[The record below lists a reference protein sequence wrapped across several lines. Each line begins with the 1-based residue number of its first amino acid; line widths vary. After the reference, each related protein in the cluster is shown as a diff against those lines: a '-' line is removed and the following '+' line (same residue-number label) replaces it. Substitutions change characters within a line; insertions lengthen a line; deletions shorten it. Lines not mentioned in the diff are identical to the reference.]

1 MSVVARARV
10 QLLAEHVA
18 DQIAAGEVVE
28 RPGSVVKELVEN
40 ALDAGAH
47 AVRVELEDG
56 GKTLIRVS
64 DDGSG
69 MDREDARLALQRHA
83 TSKIRTAT
91 DLIGVATFGFRG
103 EALPAIASVSRFE
116 LETTGDGEAG
126 ATRLR
131 VTGGKLEG
139 EDASARQRGTTVTV
153 RGLFYNTPARRKF
166 LRATATETR
175 AAVEALT
182 VLALTRPDVA
192 FSLTSDGRV
201 LLDCSPATRL
211 IDRVH
216 ALWGAELADTLL
228 AVSHRAGPLEVTG
241 LAQRPA
247 QARPAGRKGYV
258 FVRGRPIRDPFI
270 LRAAEAGY
278 RSTIA
283 PGDRPSLL
291 LFLDLPGDAVDVNVH
306 PAKLE
311 ARFRDKFFVER
322 VVEEA
327 VREALAP
334 LESAAPIGGVGFQ
347 VSGAWF
353 QREGSVQPTAGVP
366 LELFR
371 AESLTPDTRHQTPL
385 LQVFDTYILFQTDSG
400 VAIVDQHSAHE
411 RVLYEDVMR
420 QLSGDGAPA
429 QRLLLPLTLDF
440 APAELDAIEAHREL
454 LARIGYE
461 IEPFS
466 GRSIVVHTAPN
477 PHPRFEAARC
487 LQELV
492 ADLAGGRF
500 GGWQNR
506 LERFAA
512 TYACRAAIKA
522 GQTLDADEMRQLI
535 VRLLSATLPAHDV
548 HGRPSMVQ
556 LPKEELERRFG
567 RSTS

>member
-1 MSVVARARV
+1 VIARARV
-10 QLLAEHVA
+10 QLLAGNVA

-28 RPGSVVKELVEN
+28 RPASVVKELVEN

-69 MDREDARLALQRHA
+69 MDREDTQLALQRHA

-116 LETTGDGEAG
+116 LETCGDGDA

-131 VTGGKLEG
+131 VTGGKLDGAE
-139 EDASARQRGTTVTV
+139 ESARQRGTTVTV

-192 FSLTSDGRV
+192 FSLTSDGRA
-201 LLDCSPATRL
+201 LLDCPPAARL

-216 ALWGAELADTLL
+216 ALWGGELADTLL

-241 LAQRPA
+241 LVQRPA

-306 PAKLE
+306 PTKLE

-334 LESAAPIGGVGFQ
+334 LGAAAPLGGGGFQ
-347 VSGAWF
+347 VSGVGF
-353 QREGSVQPTAGVP
+353 GSDAAMLAGTP
-366 LELFR
+366 LELFTGR
-371 AESLTPDTRHQTPL
+371 DLTPDTRHQTPPL

-512 TYACRAAIKA
+512 TFACRAAIKA
-522 GQTLDADEMRQLI
+522 GQTLDVGEMRELI
-535 VRLLSATLPAHDV
+535 VRLLTATLPAHDV

-567 RSTS
+567 RT

>member
-28 RPGSVVKELVEN
+28 RPASVVKELVEN
-40 ALDAGAH
+40 ALDAGAN